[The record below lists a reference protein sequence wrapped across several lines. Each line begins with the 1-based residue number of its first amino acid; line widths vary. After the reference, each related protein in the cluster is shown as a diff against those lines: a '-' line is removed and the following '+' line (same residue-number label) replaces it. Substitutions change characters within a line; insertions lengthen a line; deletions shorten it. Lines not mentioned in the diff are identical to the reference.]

1 MHSSDLVR
9 MANQIADYFGTYPK
23 NEAIDGIAKH
33 IHAFWDPRMR
43 NELKAHMDTGGDGL
57 SPLLSEA
64 MAIYFKGPLA
74 PKPAKVT
81 SQCKQ
86 PKGAEPSIA
95 PGGGD
100 G

>member
-1 MHSSDLVR
+1 MHASDLVR
-9 MANQIADYFGTYPK
+9 MANQIAEYFGTYPK
-23 NEAIDGIAKH
+23 CESIDGIAKH

-43 NELKAHMDTGGDGL
+43 DELKAHMDAGGAGL

-64 MAIYFKGPLA
+64 LTIYFKGPLA
-74 PKPAKVT
+74 PKPAKVSSHSKT
-81 SQCKQ
+81 
-86 PKGAEPSIA
+86 PKGAEPSLA

>member
-9 MANQIADYFGTYPK
+9 MANQITDFFSAYSKT
-23 NEAIDGIAKH
+23 EALDGISKH

-43 NELKAHMDTGGDGL
+43 NALKAHIDAGGEGL
-57 SPLLSEA
+57 SPLFSES

-81 SQCKQ
+81 SQVKN
-86 PKGAEPSIA
+86 PKGAQPSIA